1 MAERDSLAEKLE
13 KAETSFIILAKKR
26 HTQKLRREAK
36 SNPGQKTIRTNQD
49 LSNERGISSGNP
61 HQVEVPETQEPEPET
76 DSKKKGILSPVLSP
90 LTGGVASGF
99 NRLESG
105 IKDVGR
111 KVKGIVPQPHGFSP
125 ESEGKDGETLDTLP
139 HRPNRGQTLEN
150 DLSTNA
156 KSSHPSKTWTGKVRL
171 PEDDERP
178 LASSS
183 SAYPRPS
190 TAGESSTPR
199 GSSEYPRAYDP
210 AYEDSDGYGKPVWKN
225 YLSQKDRPTHHLP
238 LFKWMPE
245 LPFIGQKVDTI
256 HYCRKE
262 LARLN
267 VEIEQDQTE
276 PDKFPL
282 MNSAF
287 IQFNSQ
293 VAAHMACQSVNHHIP
308 QQMGPRY
315 LEVNPND
322 IVWENMRIKWW
333 ERYIRVML
341 VTCAVAGLIIGW
353 ATPVA
358 FVGAISQVSYLSQTV
373 SFLKFIKNFPPWL
386 LGLISGILPPLCLAI
401 LMALLPIILRSKF
414 LSNGPPLYILIQILL
429 DVSLCENSRTTY
441 WYVHRTGC
449 PRDVFC
455 LSFRP
460 GVPGRQYFIRYGSSN
475 TEAL

>member
-1 MAERDSLAEKLE
+1 MAERDCLAKKLE
-13 KAETSFIILAKKR
+13 KAETALIILAKRK
-26 HTQKLRREAK
+26 HTQKLRKEAK
-36 SNPGQKTIRTNQD
+36 SHPEKQAIQINQD
-49 LSNERGISSGNP
+49 LSNGEGISSGNP
-61 HQVEVPETQEPEPET
+61 HQVETLPEPEPGTGT
-76 DSKKKGILSPVLSP
+76 DSMKKGILSPVLNP
-90 LTGGVASGF
+90 LTGGVVGGF
-99 NRLESG
+99 NKLESG

-111 KVKGIVPQPHGFSP
+111 KVKGLVPGTGFSP
-125 ESEGKDGETLDTLP
+125 ESEGKVSEGQGILP
-139 HRPNRGQTLEN
+139 NRPTRGQTLES

-156 KSSHPSKTWTGKVRL
+156 NGSNQSKTWTGKVKL
-171 PEDDERP
+171 SEGDERP

-183 SAYPRPS
+183 SAYRRPS
-190 TAGESSTPR
+190 TAGENSTSR
-199 GSSEYPRAYDP
+199 GSTEYPRAYDP
-210 AYEDSDGYGKPVWKN
+210 AFEDFDGYGKPAWKN

-238 LFKWMPE
+238 LFNWMPE
-245 LPFIGQKVDTI
+245 LPLIGQKVDTI

-267 VEIEQDQTE
+267 MEIEQDQTE

-287 IQFNSQ
+287 IQFNCQ

-308 QQMGPRY
+308 RQMGPRY

-358 FVGAISQVSYLSQTV
+358 FIGAISQVSYLSQAV
-373 SFLKFIKNFPPWL
+373 PFLKFIGDFPPWI
-386 LGLISGILPPLCLAI
+386 LGLISGIIPPLFLAI

-414 LSNGPPLYILIQILL
+414 YPPIR
-429 DVSLCENSRTTY
+429 C
-441 WYVHRTGC
+441 HR
-449 PRDVFC
+449 
-455 LSFRP
+455 
-460 GVPGRQYFIRYGSSN
+460 FIY
-475 TEAL
+475 

>member
-1 MAERDSLAEKLE
+1 MDQSVRASNLNPVPCRRMLTCCSDYDELAEKVAERDCLAKKLE
-13 KAETSFIILAKKR
+13 KAETAFIMLAKRR
-26 HTQKLRREAK
+26 HTQKLRKEAK
-36 SNPGQKTIRTNQD
+36 SNPGKQAIKINQD
-49 LSNERGISSGNP
+49 LSNEGGISSGNP
-61 HQVEVPETQEPEPET
+61 HQIEVPKTQPEPEPGT
-76 DSKKKGILSPVLSP
+76 DSKRKGILSPVLNP
-90 LTGGVASGF
+90 LTGGVVGGF

-111 KVKGIVPQPHGFSP
+111 KVKGIVPQSHGFSP
-125 ESEGKDGETLDTLP
+125 EIEDKDSERQSTF
-139 HRPNRGQTLEN
+139 PNRPDRGHTLESGP
-150 DLSTNA
+150 STNA
-156 KSSHPSKTWTGKVRL
+156 NGSHQNKPWTGMVRL
-171 PEDDERP
+171 SEDDEIP

-183 SAYPRPS
+183 SVHPRPS
-190 TAGESSTPR
+190 TAGQCSTYR
-199 GSSEYPRAYDP
+199 ANAEYPRAYDP
-210 AYEDSDGYGKPVWKN
+210 AYEDFDGYGKPVWKN

-238 LFKWMPE
+238 LFKWMPG
-245 LPFIGQKVDTI
+245 LPLIGQKVDTI

-276 PDKFPL
+276 PDRFPL

-308 QQMGPRY
+308 RQMGPRY

-373 SFLKFIKNFPPWL
+373 PFLKFIGDFPPWI
-386 LGLISGILPPLCLAI
+386 LGLISGILPPLFLAI

-414 LSNGPPLYILIQILL
+414 ISKSGATALYT
-429 DVSLCENSRTTY
+429 DSDSAR
-441 WYVHRTGC
+441 
-449 PRDVFC
+449 
-455 LSFRP
+455 
-460 GVPGRQYFIRYGSSN
+460 
-475 TEAL
+475 